1 MTILYRITFV
11 WCFRPVR
18 LREAA
23 YVTLKAESRDLS
35 DVKTVLKGCVNA
47 QPELVNQT
55 QLLKNR
61 LFQHLRTVTVI
72 VRYMQSRRS
81 D

>member
-55 QLLKNR
+55 QLLKKSSVPTPPHRNCNSS
-61 LFQHLRTVTVI
+61 V
-72 VRYMQSRRS
+72 YAE
-81 D
+81 